1 MHQDLLSLSKD
12 ILLKKGM
19 KRSRSAEHLR
29 CHSFPSCNCIILLSP
44 ITSGQSSSS
53 SQQFIHHCW
62 ADRFIS
68 QKFILVYRQILSSRS
83 VIHPLSL
90 DKIFH
95 QSPTI
100 SSISFPSSWM
110 FHSSPAISFLQAH
123 TFKPAHNLSQAD
135 PDCVWAWQIICDGPK
150 LVLSRTINSYTFI
163 SSWCQ
168 YLWAQFLCLGC

>member
-1 MHQDLLSLSKD
+1 
-12 ILLKKGM
+12 M
-19 KRSRSAEHLR
+19 KRNRSAEHLR

-44 ITSGQSSSS
+44 ITSGKSSSS

-62 ADRFIS
+62 VDHFIS
-68 QKFILVYRQILSSRS
+68 QKFILYKQILSSKS

-90 DKIFH
+90 DKLFH

-110 FHSSPAISFLQAH
+110 LHSSPASSFSQAH